1 MILVLLAFVAG
12 LVVAPTAVEAA
23 KNVQKVVI
31 ADAKKPTKTVKVDGK
46 GRIKAVVSGKVAT
59 PPNRPAPPARPFHRE
74 SMQGGT
80 TNAAVGAPVPRG
92 RNVALTSVTVMSTP
106 NSGSG
111 WSRLYWAKAVNG
123 GCAQQG
129 SELQRIADFY
139 LGHSST
145 VDIDRHFLQTYPVP
159 QIRRATDTPLCLRAI
174 SASGLVIVVDGYT
187 Y

>member
-1 MILVLLAFVAG
+1 MIVVLLAFVVG
-12 LVVAPTAVEAA
+12 LIVAPTAVEAA

-31 ADAKKPTKTVKVDGK
+31 ADAKKPKKTVKVDDK
-46 GRIKAVVSGKVAT
+46 GRIKAVVRGKVNT
-59 PPNRPAPPARPFHRE
+59 PPNRPAPPTQPFHRE
-74 SMQGGT
+74 SLQAAT
-80 TNAAVGAPVPRG
+80 TNAAVGAPVPKG
-92 RNVALTSVTVMSTP
+92 RNVAITSVSVMSTP

-111 WSRLYWAKAVNG
+111 WSRLYWAKAVSG

-129 SELQRIADFY
+129 SEIQSIADFY
-139 LGHSST
+139 VGHSST

-174 SASGLVIVVDGYT
+174 SASGLVIVVDGYI